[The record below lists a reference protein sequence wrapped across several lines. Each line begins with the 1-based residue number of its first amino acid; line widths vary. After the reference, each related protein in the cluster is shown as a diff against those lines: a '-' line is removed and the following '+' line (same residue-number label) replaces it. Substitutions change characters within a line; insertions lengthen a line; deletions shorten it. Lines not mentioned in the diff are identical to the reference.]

1 MNLKNLLSKE
11 PVAIGSAIVAVLNAL
26 VLLGVMSLNV
36 EQITS
41 VNIALVA
48 VLGLLTRT
56 AVTPNSSV
64 VLDQGD
70 ADFIDRLVSGLP
82 ASDEDDPEL

>member
-36 EQITS
+36 EQITG

-64 VLDQGD
+64 VLNQVD